1 MPTKTNIHAR
11 SSISKTMYRSS
22 PIMISG
28 RFTCDKNKNQLLFQ
42 SYLELGVLRYFALN
56 PDVQFIDSQQ
66 GTMKW
71 LPKDAKHFRT
81 YTPDIVTV
89 NVDGEIT
96 FTEVKP
102 VIRLTKAEKAR
113 LGEIRDAFSRVGF
126 AFQIKTDEDMPYE
139 AFVNTGQLLAADIS
153 HYKPS
158 FIDEVVN
165 SLYAMLPER
174 FTFKQFEH
182 SLALYGFP
190 ICHFGLIKAGHFA
203 FNLRERLQPS
213 TLVWRTV

>member
-11 SSISKTMYRSS
+11 TSISKTMYRSS

-42 SYLELGVLRYFALN
+42 SYLELGVLRYFALD
-56 PDVQFIDSQQ
+56 PDVQFMDSQQ
-66 GTMKW
+66 GTTKW
-71 LPKDAKHFRT
+71 LPKGAKHFRT
-81 YTPDIVTV
+81 YTPDIITV
-89 NVDGEIT
+89 NDGGEIT

-113 LGEIRDAFSRVGF
+113 LGEIGEAFSRAGF

-139 AFVNTGQLLAADIS
+139 AFVNAGQLLAADIS
-153 HYKPS
+153 HYKSS
-158 FIDEVVN
+158 FIDVVVN
-165 SLYAMLPER
+165 SLYAMLPEC
-174 FTFKQFEH
+174 FTFKQLQH

-190 ICHFGLIKAGHFA
+190 ICHFALIKAGYFS
-203 FNLRERLQPS
+203 FDLKERLKPS
-213 TLVWRTV
+213 TSVWRTA